1 MLGFF
6 SGANNFVLIKQC
18 VIWPEWTVRA
28 SSWHGDV
35 PESPCVD
42 TWTTSCLV
50 KLHQHD
56 LLDLHTTHN
65 WFPPHN
71 LPPPLSHPDPM
82 LVSLSNLLFSFL
94 STVLSNN
101 IVFPL
106 SLSLSF
112 IPHLTLSF
120 LCMWF
125 VLPHPFLSLLIYIL
139 SLSLFLHSSLP
150 PSLPLSSLSASLA
163 GYSLQWVSIM
173 EAGSGAAA
181 AVGSAALGLLGSTAT
196 SSHDI
201 LDR

>member
-1 MLGFF
+1 MTYW
-6 SGANNFVLIKQC
+6 IY
-18 VIWPEWTVRA
+18 T
-28 SSWHGDV
+28 
-35 PESPCVD
+35 
-42 TWTTSCLV
+42 
-50 KLHQHD
+50 
-56 LLDLHTTHN
+56 LHTIDYT
-65 WFPPHN
+65 PPHN

-125 VLPHPFLSLLIYIL
+125 VLPHPFLSLLIYIFSLSL